1 MIELSGTTRILGIF
15 GDPVAHSLS
24 PAMQN
29 EALARAGIDAV
40 YVPFHVRPESLP
52 QAVTSLRA
60 LEILGV
66 NVTIPHKE
74 SVLAYLDEIDPTACT
89 IGAVNTIV
97 NRNGH
102 LVGYNTDGVG
112 LLRSLEEDLGFVP
125 DGRRVLLLGAGG
137 ACRAALASLIRA
149 GADWVG
155 IANRTRSRASDL
167 AKEFSE
173 MGAGTSLA
181 TFGLDPGEL
190 SIPLGRV
197 DLVINTSAVGLKG
210 EAFDEFPW
218 EALVAGASIY
228 DMVYASEP
236 TPFLAKAR
244 SRGHRTADG
253 LGMLAAQGE
262 EAFFL
267 WTGIRPPSGV
277 MKRRILAE
285 CTEN

>member
-1 MIELSGTTRILGIF
+1 MNKLSGTTGILGIF

-40 YVPFHVRPESLP
+40 YVPFHVRPENLP
-52 QAVTSLRA
+52 QAVTALRA
-60 LEILGV
+60 LEIRGV

-74 SVLAYLDEIDPTACT
+74 SVLAHLDEIDPEARG

-102 LVGYNTDGVG
+102 LVGYNTDGIG
-112 LLRSLEEDLGFVP
+112 LLRSLEADLDVVP
-125 DGRRVLLLGAGG
+125 AGRRILLLGAGG

-149 GADWVG
+149 GAAWVG

-167 AKEFSE
+167 VDEFSE
-173 MGAGTSLA
+173 KGAGTALA
-181 TFGLDPGEL
+181 AFGLDAGEL
-190 SIPLGRV
+190 SIPLGQL

-218 EALVAGASIY
+218 DSLAAGAAIY
-228 DMVYASEP
+228 DMVYAPET
-236 TPFLAKAR
+236 TPLLATAR
-244 SRGHRTADG
+244 SRGYRTADG

-262 EAFFL
+262 EAFYL

-285 CTEN
+285 CIER